1 MKAPHK
7 IENELF
13 FLFLRQKLS
22 VPKDLSTALM
32 SAQITLKNV
41 VPNVENDRDCVP
53 KIVAALKEEVR
64 AALLP
69 SASNVKR
76 EE

>member
-1 MKAPHK
+1 MCAAFRVKAPRK

-41 VPNVENDRDCVP
+41 APNVENDRDRVP
-53 KIVAALKEEVR
+53 KIVAALKEEV
-64 AALLP
+64 
-69 SASNVKR
+69 
-76 EE
+76 